1 MPQLRFVVRM
11 FPMTFNPT
19 RIFSGR
25 IMPMLSGFIVLSAL
39 ALGSGIGFAQSYPSK
54 PIRIVIGFPPGGG
67 IDIVGRMLAAKLTE
81 SLGQQVI
88 VDNRA
93 GAAGIIGT
101 DIVAKAA
108 PDGYTIFFGTTGN
121 LSVNSTLYAKLPFK
135 IERDFTPLTQVSSVP
150 FLLYVYPAVPAKT
163 LGELIAHAKAN
174 PGKVNYYS
182 SGNGGLPH
190 LAGELL
196 NSLAGIKTVHVPYKG
211 SAPGMADLM
220 GGHVQFGFDAVPIG
234 LPHVKS
240 GRLRAVATT
249 GQKRLSFLPD
259 VPSANETLRGFEVVN
274 WYGMVMPTGTPQ
286 AVIARLHAEIV
297 KAMSIPDIREKL
309 IAQAT
314 DPVGSTPAEFGA
326 FMKSETIKW
335 ARVIKEANISS
346 N

>member
-1 MPQLRFVVRM
+1 MLIPRFVVGM
-11 FPMTFNPT
+11 VPIPSKPT
-19 RIFSGR
+19 VIHATR
-25 IMPMLSGFIVLSAL
+25 IMPRLFGFVVLFAL
-39 ALGSGIGFAQSYPSK
+39 ALASGSGFAQSYPTK

-67 IDIVGRMLAAKLTE
+67 IDIVGRILAAKLSE
-81 SLGQQVI
+81 SFGHQVI

-101 DIVAKAA
+101 ELVAKAA

-121 LSVNSTLYAKLPFK
+121 LSVNPSLYPKLPFD
-135 IERDFTPLTQVSSVP
+135 IDRDFTPLTQVSSVP
-150 FLLYVYPAVPAKT
+150 FLLYVYPGVPAKT
-163 LGELIAHAKAN
+163 LAELVAHAKAN

-190 LAGELL
+190 LSGELL
-196 NSLAGIKTVHVPYKG
+196 NSVAGIKTVHVPYKG

-220 GGHVQFGFDAVPIG
+220 GGQVQFGFDAVAIG

-240 GRLRAVATT
+240 GRLRAIVTT
-249 GQKRLSFLPD
+249 GQKRLPFLPD

-274 WYGMVMPTGTPQ
+274 WYGMVMPAGTPRE
-286 AVIARLHAEIV
+286 AIARLHAEIV

-314 DPVGSTPAEFGA
+314 DPVGSTPEEFGA
-326 FMKSETIKW
+326 FMKSETVRW
-335 ARVIKEANISS
+335 ARVIKEANIRLD
-346 N
+346 